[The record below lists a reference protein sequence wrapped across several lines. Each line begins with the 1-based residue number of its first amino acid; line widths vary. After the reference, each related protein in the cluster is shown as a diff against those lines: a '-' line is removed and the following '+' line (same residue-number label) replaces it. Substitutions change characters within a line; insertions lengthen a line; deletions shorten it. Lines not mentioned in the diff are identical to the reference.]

1 MHPVDK
7 IWTEKYRPKKVNELV
22 GDFKYK
28 IGEYLKNP
36 MAIPNFLLYSSAPG
50 TGKTSLSKAIINELG
65 CDFLVI
71 NSSDE
76 RKLEVIRDKVKQFA
90 LTRTSKENLKRCVML
105 DEADGMTKAA
115 MEALRNTM
123 EAYSSNVFFILTAN
137 RLNRIIE
144 PIKSRCILIP
154 FAYPNKDEV
163 YKYLEGICEKEK
175 MDWTDDGLKLLI
187 DKNYPSIRN
196 CVIALQDL
204 KTEGKQVIKENI
216 RFVNELFEELWIK
229 LKEKKWL
236 EIKNTVMSSIADAR
250 ELNTYFWLKGVEE
263 EPANIKLIQ
272 ITCRNE
278 KDIAWGADARI
289 IFVSSIPEMIK

>member
-7 IWTEKYRPKKVNELV
+7 IWTEKYRPKKVEELV
-22 GDFKYK
+22 GDFKHK
-28 IGEYLKNP
+28 ISQYLKNP

-50 TGKTSLSKAIINELG
+50 TGKTSLAKAIINELG
-65 CDFLVI
+65 CDFLII

-90 LTRTSKENLKRCVML
+90 LTRTSKENLKRCIFL
-105 DEADGMTKAA
+105 DEADGMTKTS

-123 EAYSSNVFFILTAN
+123 ETYSSNVFFILTAN
-137 RLNRIIE
+137 RLNRLIE

-204 KTEGKQVIKENI
+204 KTEGKQVIKENVK
-216 RFVNELFEELWIK
+216 FVNELFEELWVK